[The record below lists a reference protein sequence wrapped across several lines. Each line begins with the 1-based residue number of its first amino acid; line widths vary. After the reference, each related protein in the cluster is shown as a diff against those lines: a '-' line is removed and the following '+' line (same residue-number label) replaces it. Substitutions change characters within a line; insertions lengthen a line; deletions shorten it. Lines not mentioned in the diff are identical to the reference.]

1 MELFIPFLLSI
12 TIIIIIIIWKTD
24 INWDYVLTKYVSTN
38 HAAASISGN
47 PKKSK
52 NTY

>member
-12 TIIIIIIIWKTD
+12 TIIIIIFFKTD
-24 INWDYVLTKYVSTN
+24 INWDYVVTKYVSTN